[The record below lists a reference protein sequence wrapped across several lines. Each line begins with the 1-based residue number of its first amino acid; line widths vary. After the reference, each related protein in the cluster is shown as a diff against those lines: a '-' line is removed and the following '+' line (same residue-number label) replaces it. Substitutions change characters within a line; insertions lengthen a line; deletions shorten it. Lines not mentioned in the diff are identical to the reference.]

1 MSGFR
6 LLQQAGNRNSQRPTS
21 GNHMKKFL
29 WGSLA
34 LFGLVIACVLVG
46 SSWIAQASRA
56 TLQELRTEISAAGD
70 PVYYTDSATD
80 PIPEQDNA
88 YALICKAE
96 SGVTAYSE
104 LIRKLK
110 EDNPSTG
117 SKSISDPR
125 NVSPFILKAQ
135 ETYFAENQSLF
146 ELLAQASQCKNY
158 RAEIDRKKGFDNSND
173 YLRASR
179 EAILMLATRANLLAS
194 RGDGDAA
201 IEDCLTGYRILKL
214 TEQEPSMFG
223 FSSEC
228 HGLYHL
234 GEAVHQTL
242 SNSEVSNPLRESLE
256 TQLEQ
261 FELDTALVQAL
272 KSERAIGIQTFK
284 EFHEASKESAENPIP
299 IPTFLVGT
307 SLSQAYFSDD
317 EITYIEYMNECI
329 SLIDQP
335 KNIRDIA
342 IESMTEKLMASGFR
356 KFISKLIIPNVT
368 GILDRKDDATARLRA
383 LRILL
388 AVQHQSDL
396 QIESLPATTR
406 TDPYTNGD
414 MIARNTGRGWLVY
427 SVGANLT
434 DDSGSVLPLDP
445 SQPPQD
451 IGYGPNQTQQTL
463 AE

>member
-1 MSGFR
+1 
-6 LLQQAGNRNSQRPTS
+6 
-21 GNHMKKFL
+21 MKKFL

-34 LFGLVIACVLVG
+34 LFGLVIVCVLVG
-46 SSWIAQASRA
+46 SSWLAKASRA

-88 YALICKAE
+88 YALISKAAP
-96 SGVTAYSE
+96 GVITYTE
-104 LIRKLK
+104 LIQKVAQ
-110 EDNPSTG
+110 DNASTDTNNL
-117 SKSISDPR
+117 SDPR
-125 NVSPFILKAQ
+125 NASPPILKTK
-135 ETYFAENQSLF
+135 ESYFTENQWLF
-146 ELLAQASQCKNY
+146 ELLEQASRRKNY

-173 YLRASR
+173 YLRVSR
-179 EAILMLATRANLLAS
+179 GAIIMLAARANLLAS

-214 TEQEPSMFG
+214 TEQEPSMLG

-228 HGLYHL
+228 NGLYHL
-234 GEAVHQTL
+234 SEAAYQTL
-242 SNSEVSNPLRESLE
+242 SNSEVSNPLREALE

-284 EFHEASKESAENPIP
+284 EFHEASKKSAENPIP

-317 EITYIEYMNECI
+317 EITYIKHMNECI

-342 IESMTEKLMASGFR
+342 IESMIEKLMASGFR
-356 KFISKLIIPNVT
+356 KFISKLIIPDVT
-368 GILDRKDDATARLRA
+368 GILDGKDDTTARLRA

-388 AVQHQSDL
+388 AAQHQSGL
-396 QIESLPATTR
+396 QIESLPAAIR

-414 MIARNTGRGWLVY
+414 MIAKNTDQGWLIY
-427 SVGANLT
+427 SVGPNLT
-434 DDSGSVLPLDP
+434 DDSGSVVSVDP

-451 IGYGPNQTQQTL
+451 IGYRPAQIQQAL
-463 AE
+463 AR